1 MSPGPVRVYLL
12 GDELADLQSR
22 EFWLEN
28 QPGISVVGK
37 STVWGC
43 ARTEI
48 PALSPHVLLS
58 EITLAGQSLFDI
70 LENDPDCLAGI
81 RVAFL
86 SKSWSLLAVQRAL
99 RTRGLGFISTRDP
112 IESLPEGIRRIG
124 RGLPF
129 FSESLANR
137 IVIRQGVPKAADD
150 DGAKPPGMTAKQ
162 LQVLQHIAT
171 GRSTREIA
179 ELMGLSPK
187 AVESRKY
194 RIMKQLDIHDRV
206 QLALHAIREG
216 LVSLDDLV

>member
-1 MSPGPVRVYLL
+1 MRSGPVLVYLL

-22 EFWLEN
+22 EYWLKN
-28 QPGISVVGK
+28 QAGISVVGK
-37 STVWGC
+37 STSWER
-43 ARTEI
+43 ARREI
-48 PALSPHVLLS
+48 RGLAPHVLLS
-58 EITLAGQSLFDI
+58 EITLAGRSLFDI
-70 LENDPDCLAGI
+70 LEEDPDCLGAV

-86 SKSWSLLAVQRAL
+86 SKFWSVLAVQRAL
-99 RTRGLGFISTRDP
+99 QTRGLGFISTRDP
-112 IESLPEGIRRIG
+112 IDCLPDGIRRIG
-124 RGLPF
+124 HGSPF
-129 FSESLANR
+129 CSDSLAKQ
-137 IVIRQGVPKAADD
+137 IVIRHGVPEAVEEP
-150 DGAKPPGMTAKQ
+150 GSKPPTMTGKQ

-179 ELMGLSPK
+179 NLMGLSPK